1 MTGLP
6 RRAHGTSPH
15 TAHPAPRRGC
25 APRVAPPAAGT
36 APHAPSAPAPSR
48 HASSGTAPSAQA
60 PSARGTAPRRYR
72 RPGALAA
79 AACLAVLAGVPA
91 AAGTAHAAGYRYWS
105 FWEGGDGKSATW
117 AYATQGPATLRP
129 ADGAVNGYRFAVST
143 DGADADRPRQ
153 APDFAAICA
162 GTPAA
167 PGTKRVALVVDFGV
181 PADAPAGEAPPGPR
195 TACARVAP
203 DATAAE
209 ALAAVAAPLRYNSQA
224 LLCGISGYPRQGC
237 GEQVDTAAR
246 PSSPPDPASSAPGA
260 TAGAGTTA
268 GPGATAAP
276 DGATASGGRGP
287 SLGLYAGAAAVVALG
302 AAALVRARRHGR
314 R

>member
-1 MTGLP
+1 M
-6 RRAHGTSPH
+6 
-15 TAHPAPRRGC
+15 
-25 APRVAPPAAGT
+25 
-36 APHAPSAPAPSR
+36 
-48 HASSGTAPSAQA
+48 
-60 PSARGTAPRRYR
+60 
-72 RPGALAA
+72 
-79 AACLAVLAGVPA
+79 AVLAAVPA

-105 FWEGGDGKSATW
+105 FWEGGADGKSATW

-143 DGADADRPRQ
+143 DSADADRPRH

-246 PSSPPDPASSAPGA
+246 PPSSPPDPASPAPGA
-260 TAGAGTTA
+260 TAGAGTAAGADTTA
-268 GPGATAAP
+268 GPGATAGP
-276 DGATASGGRGP
+276 DSAAASGDQGP
-287 SLGLYAGAAAVVALG
+287 SLGLYAGAGAVVALG